1 MFKRRGL
8 FILSLFLMVL
18 LPAFVLS
25 GCSGGRGKRSS
36 SNSKSSSS
44 PSVGKQG
51 TSNSSSSSSPSAG
64 NQSSSATTSTESGT
78 DNGVLSPFTQEKT
91 IYSFTA
97 FRDGQGS
104 RAALIVYSGNLY
116 GTTSSGGG
124 GGRSDGGT
132 LFEYNLTTG
141 KVSVLYSFGIK
152 TNDGSYP
159 RAALT
164 VYNGNLYGTTSSG
177 GPSGYGTIFEY
188 NLTTGK
194 ESVLHSFSAGLG
206 GSYPGAALTVYNGN
220 LYGTTASGGPSDG
233 GTIFEYNLTTG
244 KESVLYSFGSKINDS
259 LHSTADF
266 TGYNGN
272 LYGTT
277 WGGGAQNAGTI
288 FEYNPATKQES
299 VLYSFGTKANDGG
312 SPQAGL
318 IVYNGNLYGTG
329 RVGGANEGGVIF
341 EYNLT
346 TGNEST
352 LYSFQSGNQ
361 NEGPTAAL
369 TVYKDNLYGTT
380 SEDGANRLGTVF
392 VYSPKAGKE
401 SILHTFEGG
410 LDGTYPSAAL
420 TVYNGNLYGTTPRGG
435 QGSAGIIFELY

>member
-194 ESVLHSFSAGLG
+194 ESVL
-206 GSYPGAALTVYNGN
+206 
-220 LYGTTASGGPSDG
+220 
-233 GTIFEYNLTTG
+233 
-244 KESVLYSFGSKINDS
+244 YSFGSKINDS

-266 TGYNGN
+266 TVYNGN